1 MDRPLGLS
9 SAEAARRL
17 ATDRAN
23 VSPRLARPS
32 ALRALVRQF
41 THLLAL
47 LLWAAAAL
55 ALLAGTPALAIAI
68 VVVIVLNALFAFWQ
82 EH

>member
-1 MDRPLGLS
+1 MTRASGLS
-9 SAEAARRL
+9 SEEAASRL
-17 ATDRAN
+17 AADGPN
-23 VSPRLARPS
+23 VLPRLARPS

-41 THLLAL
+41 AHLLAL
-47 LLWAAAAL
+47 LLWVAAGL

-82 EH
+82 